1 MEIIS
6 NCSFQVTQNFTRIS
20 FTPEGRTHK
29 ICNIKDIIFNYKNS
43 LILNFSN
50 IKKLIVENEKE
61 RQKAKEETED
71 DKFAFYC
78 NLMFH
83 EIVTRNKTKSCM
95 PILVKCKFINNHYSF
110 PYDFI
115 NE

>member
-43 LILNFSN
+43 LILNFN
-50 IKKLIVENEKE
+50 NTKLIVENEKE
-61 RQKAKEETED
+61 RQKAKEETEESTI
-71 DKFAFYC
+71 
-78 NLMFH
+78 NLHFTA
-83 EIVTRNKTKSCM
+83 I
-95 PILVKCKFINNHYSF
+95 
-110 PYDFI
+110 
-115 NE
+115 